1 MTIGCLSYTFQHSLC
16 MDPGELSCFPESRIS
31 SEPSTHLIFEDG
43 DQPII
48 PGEGNTERLHY
59 VSYVQRYLR
68 VNVLF
73 LGEQPPGGGLCYLYV
88 RIHTYWGYGSC
99 LIMGNISC
107 FHVQLKY
114 AVILGGLQCLL
125 TNCQPFSFLF
135 WREEESTVPQVAF
148 PFSFV
153 DRNLKLGIEQDVT
166 SSGLKE

>member
-1 MTIGCLSYTFQHSLC
+1 

-73 LGEQPPGGGLCYLYV
+73 LGEQAPGG
-88 RIHTYWGYGSC
+88 
-99 LIMGNISC
+99 
-107 FHVQLKY
+107 
-114 AVILGGLQCLL
+114 ALL
-125 TNCQPFSFLF
+125 FICMNS
-135 WREEESTVPQVAF
+135 
-148 PFSFV
+148 
-153 DRNLKLGIEQDVT
+153 
-166 SSGLKE
+166 